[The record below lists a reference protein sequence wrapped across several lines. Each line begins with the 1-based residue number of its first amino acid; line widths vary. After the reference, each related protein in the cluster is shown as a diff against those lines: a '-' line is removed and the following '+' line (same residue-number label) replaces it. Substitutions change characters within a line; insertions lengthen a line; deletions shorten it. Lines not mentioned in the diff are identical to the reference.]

1 MSFGVWVRAFALLG
15 GLALDMLHVPLLCAH
30 CWGARG
36 CDGHKQRPQNLS
48 QPRAPLLPAGKAVAA
63 HRRPPRGGAVS
74 LPRYGLSRAG
84 AFRLAGAGAGK
95 GLLAPSIVCGS
106 DIVSLLW
113 LPAGQTPGR
122 RTPGRQPAVSRG
134 PGGLAVLPPA
144 LRDGGKVQ

>member
-1 MSFGVWVRAFALLG
+1 MSPCSVPTAGVR
-15 GLALDMLHVPLLCAH
+15 
-30 CWGARG
+30 GAVMGTNNGPKTSASPER
-36 CDGHKQRPQNLS
+36 RY
-48 QPRAPLLPAGKAVAA
+48 LPAGKAVAA